1 MNQPERPINLR
12 RPSKHEKA
20 VLLQNYAAKRR
31 TSLRSGARRNT
42 TGALTVNG
50 SSARR
55 LRTAS
60 VAVGLEA
67 AARPDGSAPLEAA
80 SEPSLS
86 CFGALCSVIRAAT
99 DYCRYGNLRQ
109 YLLIDPESGEPKH
122 IYSAGRY
129 LILIVNF
136 GVKIQFFFIF
146 RLETQRSTSE
156 SKTSAL
162 NGSEY
167 ILPPEIRA
175 EIVAAAKRGKLQ
187 QYLQL
192 RKHSLQLQASRSLS
206 SGDTSITPFSP
217 CKAEQLLSSTAFSTA
232 ANVLQ
237 ATQTRQG
244 NKKTKKHKSKQRTQ
258 RLGNF
263 CKKYCGSTFSN
274 SDFQD

>member
-20 VLLQNYAAKRR
+20 VLLQNYGSKR
-31 TSLRSGARRNT
+31 TSLRPTASGATRRNT

-67 AARPDGSAPLEAA
+67 ASRPDGAPLEAA

-86 CFGALCSVIRAAT
+86 CFGALCSVLRAAT

-129 LILIVNF
+129 LLLIVNF
-136 GVKIQFFFIF
+136 GVKIQFFF
-146 RLETQRSTSE
+146 
-156 SKTSAL
+156 
-162 NGSEY
+162 
-167 ILPPEIRA
+167 
-175 EIVAAAKRGKLQ
+175 
-187 QYLQL
+187 
-192 RKHSLQLQASRSLS
+192 
-206 SGDTSITPFSP
+206 
-217 CKAEQLLSSTAFSTA
+217 
-232 ANVLQ
+232 
-237 ATQTRQG
+237 
-244 NKKTKKHKSKQRTQ
+244 
-258 RLGNF
+258 
-263 CKKYCGSTFSN
+263 
-274 SDFQD
+274 

>member
-1 MNQPERPINLR
+1 MNQAERPPINLR

-31 TSLRSGARRNT
+31 SSVRPPMTGTRRNT

-67 AARPDGSAPLEAA
+67 TARPDGGAPLEAA

-129 LILIVNF
+129 
-136 GVKIQFFFIF
+136 
-146 RLETQRSTSE
+146 
-156 SKTSAL
+156 
-162 NGSEY
+162 
-167 ILPPEIRA
+167 ILPFYHFYHFHHFR
-175 EIVAAAKRGKLQ
+175 
-187 QYLQL
+187 Y
-192 RKHSLQLQASRSLS
+192 
-206 SGDTSITPFSP
+206 SISIFTIFY
-217 CKAEQLLSSTAFSTA
+217 
-232 ANVLQ
+232 
-237 ATQTRQG
+237 
-244 NKKTKKHKSKQRTQ
+244 H
-258 RLGNF
+258 LGQF
-263 CKKYCGSTFSN
+263 HQFYHFRYFTIFHQFYQFTILPLVGLTYF
-274 SDFQD
+274 

>member
-1 MNQPERPINLR
+1 MNQAERPPINLR

-31 TSLRSGARRNT
+31 SSVRPAMTGTRRNT

-67 AARPDGSAPLEAA
+67 TARPDGGAPLEAA

-129 LILIVNF
+129 
-136 GVKIQFFFIF
+136 
-146 RLETQRSTSE
+146 
-156 SKTSAL
+156 
-162 NGSEY
+162 
-167 ILPPEIRA
+167 ILPF
-175 EIVAAAKRGKLQ
+175 
-187 QYLQL
+187 Y
-192 RKHSLQLQASRSLS
+192 HF
-206 SGDTSITPFSP
+206 TP
-217 CKAEQLLSSTAFSTA
+217 
-232 ANVLQ
+232 
-237 ATQTRQG
+237 
-244 NKKTKKHKSKQRTQ
+244 
-258 RLGNF
+258 
-263 CKKYCGSTFSN
+263 
-274 SDFQD
+274 

>member
-136 GVKIQFFFIF
+136 GVKIQFFFYF
-146 RLETQRSTSE
+146 QVRNPT
-156 SKTSAL
+156 
-162 NGSEY
+162 EY
-167 ILPPEIRA
+167 I
-175 EIVAAAKRGKLQ
+175 
-187 QYLQL
+187 
-192 RKHSLQLQASRSLS
+192 
-206 SGDTSITPFSP
+206 
-217 CKAEQLLSSTAFSTA
+217 
-232 ANVLQ
+232 
-237 ATQTRQG
+237 
-244 NKKTKKHKSKQRTQ
+244 
-258 RLGNF
+258 
-263 CKKYCGSTFSN
+263 
-274 SDFQD
+274 

>member
-1 MNQPERPINLR
+1 MNQAERPPINLR

-31 TSLRSGARRNT
+31 SSVRPAMTGTRRNT

-67 AARPDGSAPLEAA
+67 TARPDGGAPLEAA

-129 LILIVNF
+129 
-136 GVKIQFFFIF
+136 
-146 RLETQRSTSE
+146 
-156 SKTSAL
+156 
-162 NGSEY
+162 
-167 ILPPEIRA
+167 ILPF
-175 EIVAAAKRGKLQ
+175 
-187 QYLQL
+187 L
-192 RKHSLQLQASRSLS
+192 R
-206 SGDTSITPFSP
+206 FSP
-217 CKAEQLLSSTAFSTA
+217 FPIFPPFIPISPMFTFNHFHYFLPSWPILAFLIFYHFPPILPICIFTIGWFY
-232 ANVLQ
+232 LFL
-237 ATQTRQG
+237 
-244 NKKTKKHKSKQRTQ
+244 K
-258 RLGNF
+258 LPIL
-263 CKKYCGSTFSN
+263 
-274 SDFQD
+274 